1 MRNFELA
8 AVFDRIA
15 DYLELAG
22 ENPYKIR
29 AYRRGA
35 DAIRALTEDIADIA
49 ARGRLR
55 SISGIGAALEEKI
68 QSWLASGRIRLY
80 DELQARFPAG
90 LLDVMNVPG
99 VGPKLTARL
108 FAELGVS
115 DLESLE
121 AAVEAKTIRT
131 LKGCGPRTEERIAQG
146 IRQVREGRGRMPI
159 GEVMPRAL
167 ELYKWLENLPGVQR
181 VALAGSLR
189 RGCEMVKDIDM
200 VVGCDDS
207 QTVRQALA
215 EMPGFSAQPI
225 DGDTKSQMVLIGGL
239 PVDIRLVPVQS
250 FITALHHFTGS
261 QAHHVRLRE
270 WARSHGW
277 HINEYRLANE
287 RQNVVY
293 HPETEADFYRC
304 LDLPYIAPELREDRG
319 EFEAAVAGSLPE
331 RLEVQ
336 HFRGDIHVHSN
347 WSDGRMSL
355 EEIARAAADKG
366 LEYVAVCDHSPAL
379 PITRGLDPER
389 LAAQAEAID
398 ALNAA
403 GGGAWLLKGIEVDI
417 LPDGSLDLPDA
428 ALKRLDLV
436 VASVHTSLGQSE
448 EEMTAR
454 ILRAMEHPHVDVI
467 GHPTGRKL
475 GQRPPYA
482 VNVDALIQKAAE
494 TGTMLEINASP
505 ARMDLSADHARKAID
520 AGVTLVMSSDA
531 HGLDELGNFSYGL
544 MAARRAWVEPRHLL
558 NCRSLSEIRDWLRR
572 PKAERVRG
580 RAP

>member
-35 DAIRALTEDIADIA
+35 EAIRALTEDIADIV
-49 ARGRLR
+49 ARVGC
-55 SISGIGAALEEKI
+55 GASAV
-68 QSWLASGRIRLY
+68 S
-80 DELQARFPAG
+80 ELHSRRKFKVGSQAVAYACTMSCRRFPAG

-108 FAELGVS
+108 FTELGVS

-131 LKGCGPRTEERIAQG
+131 LKGCGPAHGERIAQG

-215 EMPGFSAQPI
+215 EMPGFPAQPI
-225 DGDTKSQMVLIGGL
+225 DGDTKIQMCSSAGCPSIFAC
-239 PVDIRLVPVQS
+239 VPVQS

-261 QAHHVRLRE
+261 KEHHVRLRE
-270 WARSHGW
+270 WARSVAGTSTNTAW
-277 HINEYRLANE
+277 QPTE
-287 RQNVVY
+287 NVVY
-293 HPETEADFYRC
+293 HPETEAEFYRY

-319 EFEAAVAGSLPE
+319 ELEAARAGSLPE

-347 WSDGRMSL
+347 WSDGRMSS
-355 EEIARAAADKG
+355 KK
-366 LEYVAVCDHSPAL
+366 SPGRQRKKDLNMLCLRPLAGL

-389 LAAQAEAID
+389 LAAR
-398 ALNAA
+398 
-403 GGGAWLLKGIEVDI
+403 
-417 LPDGSLDLPDA
+417 GS
-428 ALKRLDLV
+428 
-436 VASVHTSLGQSE
+436 
-448 EEMTAR
+448 
-454 ILRAMEHPHVDVI
+454 
-467 GHPTGRKL
+467 
-475 GQRPPYA
+475 
-482 VNVDALIQKAAE
+482 N
-494 TGTMLEINASP
+494 
-505 ARMDLSADHARKAID
+505 
-520 AGVTLVMSSDA
+520 
-531 HGLDELGNFSYGL
+531 
-544 MAARRAWVEPRHLL
+544 RRSQCRQ
-558 NCRSLSEIRDWLRR
+558 RSLAAQGDRS
-572 PKAERVRG
+572 
-580 RAP
+580 